1 MVDFLVKLDGIDRD
15 GPCFLIKA
23 GDETDMHDD
32 NLRFELSC
40 YHLGG
45 DIIIFYSK
53 VILFYIVW
61 G

>member
-1 MVDFLVKLDGIDRD
+1 MKLDGIDRD

-23 GDETDMHDD
+23 ADKTDMHKDS
-32 NLRFELSC
+32 LKFKQSY

-45 DIIIFYSK
+45 AIIILYRE
-53 VILFYIVW
+53 VILFYIVL